1 MTRYALLL
9 EYDGAAFQGWQRQ
22 SNGPSVQQVME
33 EAAASL
39 NGGENGVAVA
49 AGRTDSGV
57 HAWGQ
62 VVTLDVAAALPPER
76 LRMALN
82 FHLKPWPVVAR
93 GASLAIAG
101 WSPRFSAVQRAYRY
115 RILNRQ
121 TRPALDAGRVWHVP
135 QPLDAGAMAEAAAT
149 LLGQHDFTAYRAASC
164 QAASAVRTMEQL
176 RVTRAGD
183 EVVIE
188 AEARSFLHH
197 QIRNLAGTL
206 AEVGRGRR
214 PVAWPRQVLESRDRA
229 QAGQTA
235 PPEGLCF
242 MRVDYPVPI
251 DWQ

>member
-33 EAAASL
+33 EAAAAL
-39 NGGENGVAVA
+39 NGGEPGVAVA

-62 VVTLDVAAALPPER
+62 VATLAVRAELPPDK

-93 GASLAIAG
+93 GAALAVEG

-135 QPLDAGAMAEAAAT
+135 HALEAEAMNAAART
-149 LLGQHDFTAYRAASC
+149 LLGRHDFTAYRASSC
-164 QAASAVRTMEQL
+164 QAESAVRTMEVL
-176 RVTRAGD
+176 SVTRAGE

-206 AEVGRGRR
+206 VEVGKGRR
-214 PVAWPRQVLESRDRA
+214 PVEWPRQVLDSLDRA

-242 MRVDYPVPI
+242 MRVDYSEAI
-251 DWQ
+251 NWR

>member
-1 MTRYALLL
+1 MRYALLL
-9 EYDGAAFQGWQRQ
+9 EYHGGAFQGWQRQ

-33 EAAASL
+33 EASAAL

-62 VVTLDVAAALPPER
+62 VATLEVTAGMPPEK

-93 GASLAIAG
+93 GAALAAPG
-101 WSPRFSAVQRAYRY
+101 WSPRFSAIRRAYRY

-135 QPLDAGAMAEAAAT
+135 HVLDAGAMAAAAAT
-149 LLGQHDFTAYRAASC
+149 LLGQHDFSAYRAASC
-164 QAASAVRTMEQL
+164 QAKSAVRTMEVL
-176 RVTRAGD
+176 SVTRIGD

-206 AEVGRGRR
+206 VEVGKGRR
-214 PVAWPRQVLESRDRA
+214 PVEWPRQVLESLDRA

-242 MRVDYPVPI
+242 MRVEYPQPP
-251 DWQ
+251 DWR

>member
-1 MTRYALLL
+1 MSRYALLL

-22 SNGPSVQQVME
+22 ASGPSVQQVIE
-33 EAAASL
+33 EAAAAL
-39 NGGENGVAVA
+39 NGGTPGVTVA

-57 HAWGQ
+57 HGWGQ
-62 VVTLDVAAALPPER
+62 VASLEVSAALPPDQ
-76 LRMALN
+76 LRRALN

-93 GASLAIAG
+93 AAAPAPEG
-101 WSPRFSAVQRAYRY
+101 WSPRFSAVRRAYRY

-121 TRPALDAGRVWHVP
+121 SRPALDAGRVWHVP
-135 QPLDAGAMAEAAAT
+135 QPLDAAAMHEAAQK
-149 LLGQHDFTAYRAASC
+149 LLGRHDFSAYRAAAC
-164 QAASAVRTMEQL
+164 QAESSVRTL
-176 RVTRAGD
+176 DLLDVARAGD

-197 QIRNLAGTL
+197 QVRNLVGTL

-214 PVAWPRQVLESRDRA
+214 APEWPRAVLDGRDRR

-242 MRVDYPVPI
+242 MRVDFPEAL
-251 DWQ
+251 DWR

>member
-1 MTRYALLL
+1 MRYALLL

-33 EAAASL
+33 EASAAL

-62 VVTLDVAAALPPER
+62 VATLEVRAEMPPEK

-93 GASLAIAG
+93 GAALAAEG
-101 WSPRFSAVQRAYRY
+101 WSPRFSAIQRAYRY

-121 TRPALDAGRVWHVP
+121 ARPALDAGRVWHVP
-135 QPLDAGAMAEAAAT
+135 QELDAAAMAAAAAT
-149 LLGQHDFTAYRAASC
+149 LLGRHDFSAYRASSC
-164 QAASAVRTMEQL
+164 QATSAVRTMEVL
-176 RVTRAGD
+176 SVTRTGD

-206 AEVGRGRR
+206 VDVGKGRR
-214 PVAWPRQVLESRDRA
+214 PVEWPRAVLDSLDRA

-235 PPEGLCF
+235 PPDGLCF
-242 MRVDYPVPI
+242 MRVDYQQPL
-251 DWQ
+251 DWR